1 MLKRGSRGDE
11 VEALQRALPAKGINP
26 GPVDGVFGPKTEAAV
41 PRFQERSGLTAD
53 GIAGPKTTSALQAK
67 TPSAAPAAATRRRS
81 RRAVPPLRRVSRGA
95 RR

>member
-41 PRFQERSGLTAD
+41 PRFQEWSGLTAD
-53 GIAGPKTTSALQAK
+53 GIAGPNTTGALQAK
-67 TPSAAPAAATRRRS
+67 TPSAAPAAATAQEKKPS
-81 RRAVPPLRRVSRGA
+81 SGA
-95 RR
+95 TTQKGV